1 MKKNIS
7 INLQGLIFH
16 IEDDGYEVLS
26 RYLQEVKAHFA
37 SYQGHE
43 EIVADI
49 EGRIAELF
57 AARLSVSKQVIT
69 LADVEE
75 MTAKMG
81 RVSDFATEPDEEE
94 AAYAEPAAA
103 GSGYGRAA
111 GPTPPFGGQAADGQ
125 PRRLY
130 RDLAHRK
137 IAGVCAGL
145 AQYFRVNP
153 LVVRLIFL
161 VLVLLPNLFRH
172 RFPFPGVGLFDRDF
186 DLPGL
191 VAILYIIL
199 WIALPKRDDAPEPID
214 TLDFGG
220 KLTGRK
226 LFRDTDT
233 GKVGGVA
240 AGLAAY
246 FQTDVVL
253 IRVLFLIGLFLG
265 GSTFLIYLIL
275 WAVVPE
281 ARTMSEKMQMRGDAV
296 TLSGIDNNLRSS
308 ALDGDGTPPP
318 PNRPLGTYLESAAR
332 GARPAVNFLGSLIRW
347 AVGALLVFMGG
358 SWLLTV
364 LSLAA
369 AALGIIS
376 TESVIH
382 TNNNFAFG
390 DESFNSVVRNAQ
402 PWGVVAL
409 LLATGI
415 PALALVL
422 LGVRLILRRSVLGR
436 TGSLSLLGL
445 WVLGIFGSAVA
456 GAQIAREYQTRASYT
471 TTRRLAPVPGPG
483 IVLASRNLD
492 DFAGDEV
499 RLHLALAD
507 SGAAPYIE
515 EDYQARGRTQDAAR
529 LTAQQSI
536 LYNITQEDSTITFD
550 QGITLRENMP
560 YRGQHLSLTLH
571 LPLDKVYRLTPLF
584 IEKLR
589 DEDFTNRNRPHDDQ
603 EHRAR
608 FTRQRKF
615 TCLDCPPTGHEE
627 EGDNDDQ
634 ASINSYDDNGDEVVD
649 LGVNGTKMRVRVNTD
664 GDQPDIRISTEAP
677 KFNTDLSHYGTGRK
691 NLPNPGDFSEIETH
705 GAFRVLVRQGDTYH
719 VEAAG
724 RPQDLDQMSL
734 RVEGD
739 RLVVRHRDRGF
750 LSGFNFSSHPVL
762 VTVTLPR
769 LQKLELNG
777 ACQADVS
784 GFRDESLG
792 LEVSGASFARLHV
805 DVPNLDVNLSGAS
818 HADLSGTANN
828 LTIDGSSASQV
839 EGLGLRTDNTTL
851 KLSGASQAAV
861 RASSGLTA
869 NLSGS
874 SRARYAGKPGNIEK
888 DLSGNSSLEE
898 VRD

>member
-43 EIVADI
+43 EIVVDI

-81 RVSDFATEPDEEE
+81 RVRDFATEPDEEE

-103 GSGYGRAA
+103 GAAYGRAA

-145 AQYFRVNP
+145 AQYFMVNP
-153 LVVRLIFL
+153 LWIRVGFL
-161 VLVLLPNLFRH
+161 VAVFFKLFFNTLSLGRIH
-172 RFPFPGVGLFDRDF
+172 LGNNIDIGGL
-186 DLPGL
+186 
-191 VAILYIIL
+191 AIIAYVIL
-199 WIALPKRDDAPEPID
+199 WIVLPKRDDAPEPID

-253 IRVLFLIGLFLG
+253 VRVLFLLSLLLG
-265 GSTFLIYLIL
+265 GSGLIAYLIL
-275 WAVVPE
+275 WTVVPE
-281 ARTMSEKMQMRGDAV
+281 ARTVSEKMQMRGDAI
-296 TLSGIDNNLRSS
+296 TLSGIDNNLRTGSGVLEGPS
-308 ALDGDGTPPP
+308 PAGSRSVGTF
-318 PNRPLGTYLESAAR
+318 LEGAAR
-332 GARPAVNFLGSLIRW
+332 GAKPAVSFLGTIIRW
-347 AVGALLVFMGG
+347 VAAIILILIGG
-358 SWLLTV
+358 SSLLSV
-364 LSLAA
+364 LGFAG
-369 AALGIIS
+369 AALGVIS
-376 TESVIH
+376 SESVIH
-382 TNNNFAFG
+382 TNSNSFPFG
-390 DESFNSVVRNAQ
+390 EESFNSVMHNTQ
-402 PWGVVAL
+402 PWSIVAAT
-409 LLATGI
+409 LLAGI
-415 PALALVL
+415 PFLALIL
-422 LGVRLILRRSVLGR
+422 LGIRLVLRRSVLSR
-436 TGSLSLLGL
+436 TASLSLLALWLLGL
-445 WVLGIFGSAVA
+445 VGTTAA
-456 GAQIAREYQTRASYT
+456 GGQIIRDTRRRASYT
-471 TTRRLAPVPGPG
+471 TVRRLARVPGPG
-483 IVLASRNLD
+483 IVLASRNMD
-492 DFAGDEV
+492 DFMEEAN
-499 RLHLALAD
+499 LHLALAD
-507 SGAAPYIE
+507 SGAAPYVE

-560 YRGQHLSLTLH
+560 YRGQRLSLTLH

-603 EHRAR
+603 EHRAH

-615 TCLDCPPTGHEE
+615 TCLDCPSTGREE
-627 EGDNDDQ
+627 EGNNDDQ
-634 ASINSYDDNGDEVVD
+634 TSINSYDEDGDEVVD

-691 NLPNPGDFSEIETH
+691 NLPVPGEFSEIETH
-705 GAFRVLVRQGDTYH
+705 GAFRVLVRQGDSYH

-724 RPQDLDQMSL
+724 RPEDLDQMGL

-750 LSGFNFSSHPVL
+750 LSGFNFSSHTIL

-784 GFRDESLG
+784 GFRDQSLG
-792 LEVSGASFARLHV
+792 LDVSGASFARLRV

-818 HADLSGTANN
+818 HADLSGSANN

-839 EGLGLRTDNTTL
+839 EGLGLRTENTTL

-861 RASSGLTA
+861 RASNGLTA
-869 NLSGS
+869 DLSGS
-874 SRARYAGKPGNIEK
+874 SRARYAGKPAHIEK